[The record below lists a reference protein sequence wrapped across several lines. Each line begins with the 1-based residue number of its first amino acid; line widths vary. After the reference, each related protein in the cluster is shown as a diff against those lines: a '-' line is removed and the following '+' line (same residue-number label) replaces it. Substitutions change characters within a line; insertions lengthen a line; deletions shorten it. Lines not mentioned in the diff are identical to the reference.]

1 VVLKFFLN
9 VSRREQKRRFL
20 ERLDEQDKHWKFST
34 GDLAERAFWNDYQQ
48 AYEEAIAAT
57 AAPHAPWFVVP
68 ADNKWFT
75 RLIVVAA
82 MIEALEALDLTLP
95 ALSPER
101 QAALEAA
108 RKNLESEPD

>member
-1 VVLKFFLN
+1 M
-9 VSRREQKRRFL
+9 
-20 ERLDEQDKHWKFST
+20 
-34 GDLAERAFWNDYQQ
+34 
-48 AYEEAIAAT
+48 
-57 AAPHAPWFVVP
+57 VP

-95 ALSPER
+95 ALSPEQ

-108 RKNLESEPD
+108 RKKLESEPD